1 VVVRSVPSGLR
12 RTAARL
18 VVACVATLAGVP
30 SAVPSAAAWSLA
42 SAGSPTAPGAS
53 SGSGISGTS
62 GTGEGQPTQ
71 AEAQAAQAAAAA
83 AHAQVD
89 RQAGQLDLARASL
102 ASAASAAGLA
112 LERYRSAVLALQQ
125 AQQSADQTGD
135 ALADVD
141 AQLRTAQEALGR
153 WVRQA
158 YGNGGLLTGS
168 PTAMTLLSGGDL
180 DGVDLA
186 RVVLERNGSA
196 THQALMQV
204 VRTQAAWQAAAD
216 AADDAQRAAG
226 DAAVRAATAKAEAD
240 AAVNRQQAAVD
251 QLQAGLTGA
260 QDTAAQADQRAARL
274 TRARALADAGARAW
288 GNQVT
293 GPVGSC
299 SGRDVSGYAN
309 GTIPLTDLCPLWG
322 APGAYLRA
330 DAAYAFS
337 RLSQAYAAVFGTSVC
352 VTDSYRSYPEQVRVY
367 AEKPQLAAVPGTSNH
382 GWGTAADL
390 CGGIESFDT
399 ETHRWM
405 LLNAPS
411 YGWFHPAWAEP
422 DGSRPE
428 PWHWEFAG

>member
-1 VVVRSVPSGLR
+1 MALA
-12 RTAARL
+12 TA
-18 VVACVATLAGVP
+18 
-30 SAVPSAAAWSLA
+30 PSAA
-42 SAGSPTAPGAS
+42 AS
-53 SGSGISGTS
+53 SGSGIAGTS

-71 AEAQAAQAAAAA
+71 AEAQAAQDAATA

-89 RQAGQLDLARASL
+89 RQTGQLDLARTSL
-102 ASAASAAGLA
+102 TSAASAAGLA

-125 AQQSADQTGD
+125 AQQSAERAGD
-135 ALADVD
+135 ALDEVDVR
-141 AQLRTAQEALGR
+141 LRTAQEALGR

-158 YGNGGLLTGS
+158 YGTGGSLTGS
-168 PTAMTLLSGGDL
+168 PTATTLLSGGDL

-196 THQALMQV
+196 THRALAQV
-204 VRTQAAWQAAAD
+204 VQAQAARQVAAD
-216 AADDAQRAAG
+216 SADDAQRVAS
-226 DAAVRAATAKAEAD
+226 DAAVGAATAKAQAD
-240 AAVNRQQAAVD
+240 AAVQRQQAAVD
-251 QLQAGLTGA
+251 QLQLDLTGA
-260 QDTAAQADQRAARL
+260 QDTATQADQRAARL
-274 TRARALADAGARAW
+274 ARARALADAGARAW
-288 GNQVT
+288 RNQVT

-299 SGRDVSGYAN
+299 SGGDVSGYAN

-322 APGAYLRA
+322 APGEYLRA

-337 RLSQAYAAVFGTSVC
+337 RLSQAYAATFGTALC
-352 VTDSYRSYPEQVRVY
+352 VTDSYRSYPDQVWVY
-367 AEKPQLAAVPGTSNH
+367 AEKPQLAAIPGTSNH

-399 ETHRWM
+399 GTHRWM